1 MPAALQPIS
10 LPNLR
15 SHQCSIVKRRF
26 RPPAYLP
33 ASAKSPHSSPPSTPT
48 VSLVS
53 SLPNGQIT
61 RPCKRP
67 SRSGWCSAPCNWPN
81 KPYTTTSKPVDWIP
95 MPFAAYP
102 DQGLADGRSEMR
114 NGPKIA
120 HIKVFLAPIPSPPDK
135 LSRIGEILLANVAG
149 VLQPLMCACLGCEVA
164 TSSSSPSGS
173 NGRFFLP
180 FFAFA
185 DWLRSGTS

>member
-1 MPAALQPIS
+1 MFHCQTSLSSPPTCMPACL
-10 LPNLR
+10 
-15 SHQCSIVKRRF
+15 
-26 RPPAYLP
+26 PAYLP
-33 ASAKSPHSSPPSTPT
+33 ASSKSPHSSPPSTPT

-61 RPCKRP
+61 RRCKRL
-67 SRSGWCSAPCNWPN
+67 SRSRRCSAPCNWPN

-95 MPFAAYP
+95 MPFAAY
-102 DQGLADGRSEMR
+102 QGLADGRSEMR

-120 HIKVFLAPIPSPPDK
+120 HIKVFLAPIPFNSIQSYPESGKYYWRMFPGFFSLCCVDA
-135 LSRIGEILLANVAG
+135 LTVRS
-149 VLQPLMCACLGCEVA
+149 QP
-164 TSSSSPSGS
+164 SSSSPSGS

-180 FFAFA
+180 FFAFG